1 MWPTAVMRKRSSGGG
16 HGGCQKG
23 MVRGFSA
30 KSKPQFTE
38 YQPVKEGQRKPKIM
52 RILILEEGKRRDSNL
67 KS

>member
-1 MWPTAVMRKRSSGGG
+1 MWPTAVMRKRNSGGD

-30 KSKPQFTE
+30 KSKLQFAE
-38 YQPVKEGQRKPKIM
+38 YQPVEEGQRKPMIM
-52 RILILEEGKRRDSNL
+52 RILILKEGKRRDSNL